1 MKEFLE
7 KEWTEG
13 LGEEAA
19 LKLTVKA
26 LLEVLLHSLKSP
38 CPKYYSAVNFISS
51 QVVDSGSKNMEVVV
65 VRQGVPMV
73 ALTEDKLQALTD
85 EIIAE
90 IEAAKAAG
98 AAGRE
103 EMKDS

>member
-1 MKEFLE
+1 
-7 KEWTEG
+7 
-13 LGEEAA
+13 
-19 LKLTVKA
+19 
-26 LLEVLLHSLKSP
+26 
-38 CPKYYSAVNFISS
+38 
-51 QVVDSGSKNMEVVV
+51 MEVVV
-65 VRQGVPMV
+65 VRKGVPMV

-85 EIIAE
+85 EIVAE